1 MSQRKARSERQA
13 AQAVPP
19 VGKARAGRGRLIGLA
34 IAIVLAVAALIG
46 GIVIAHGRTAPAQAT
61 PALQRGPDGLSI
73 TGSDPVTGRQVSL
86 ASYAG
91 KPIVLNVWG
100 SWCPGC
106 NQEAAD
112 LARFAAAHPEAQV
125 IGIDL
130 SDSKSGARSFY
141 QRWGWHHPSIYDPNG
156 DISSRLGLQGTPTTF
171 FLDRR
176 HRIVSQV
183 VGATNLAGFEQGL
196 KTAVAKA

>member
-1 MSQRKARSERQA
+1 MSQRKARMERKALQA
-13 AQAVPP
+13 DKPAAHV
-19 VGKARAGRGRLIGLA
+19 RGRLIGLA
-34 IAIVLAVAALIG
+34 IVVALAIAALIG
-46 GIVIAHGRTAPAQAT
+46 GVVIAHGRKAPAQAT
-61 PALQRGPDGLSI
+61 PALERGPGGLSI
-73 TGSDPVTGRQVSL
+73 TGSDPVTGQRVSL

-112 LARFAAAHPEAQV
+112 LARFAAEHPEAQV

-130 SDSKSGARSFY
+130 NDSKSGARSFY

>member
-1 MSQRKARSERQA
+1 MSQRKARMERKALQA
-13 AQAVPP
+13 DKPAAHV
-19 VGKARAGRGRLIGLA
+19 RGRLIGLA
-34 IAIVLAVAALIG
+34 IVVALAITALIG
-46 GIVIAHGRTAPAQAT
+46 GVVIAHGRKAPAQAT

-73 TGSDPVTGRQVSL
+73 TGSDPVTGRRVSL

-112 LARFAAAHPEAQV
+112 LARFAAGHPEAQV

-130 SDSKSGARSFY
+130 NDSKSGARSFY